1 MKKWKSNLPTLM
13 IVLLCLIG
21 SIVFISLMVRQIDT
35 SKGKATTGSV
45 HANQMQSQDCVASV
59 DIPETDTENPEITA
73 AQESPMNTSI
83 PANEG
88 RETAKNADSA
98 TVSAIDAASGD
109 EAQNEADTSP
119 AAPVG
124 YSSKKE
130 AEKSVPAKPILTPPP
145 APGSK
150 PTPSPAP
157 KATPTPLPRTT
168 VSDSENP
175 FLTAPDG
182 KPVIND
188 GSTEYGTDG
197 TGDKF

>member
-21 SIVFISLMVRQIDT
+21 SIVFISLMVRQIDA
-35 SKGKATTGSV
+35 SKNKATAGSV
-45 HANQMQSQDCVASV
+45 HANRMQSQDSVASA
-59 DIPETDTENPEITA
+59 DTPEKNTEKTEITA
-73 AQESPMNTSI
+73 AQESPVNTAL
-83 PANEG
+83 PANEVK
-88 RETAKNADSA
+88 ETNENVDSA

-109 EAQNEADTSP
+109 EVQLEEKPSP
-119 AAPVG
+119 VAPVG
-124 YSSKKE
+124 YSSKKD

-150 PTPSPAP
+150 PTPTPAP

-168 VSDSENP
+168 VPDSENP

-182 KPVIND
+182 KPVIED
-188 GSTEYGTDG
+188 GTTEYGENG